1 MATLTRDLLAGAGGL
16 LAGAGDLLAGAGR
29 AFDLILPPSC
39 VGCGVGM
46 ESGAPPVCPLCWRT
60 LAGLHPPWCPTCGVT
75 RPRDPRLP
83 DSDHC
88 GECLGWDALRAAAPF
103 RMDGMAT
110 RLVHALKFDGWRGLA
125 PQMARA
131 MVRPGRRLAME
142 EPLRLVPVPL
152 SRARLRERGFNQ
164 AELLAR
170 GLADETGWALVN
182 LLRRGRT
189 GEQQARL
196 GRRRRAANVQGQ
208 FEVDHGRRGGG
219 TWSVLLVDDVVTTG
233 ATAAAC
239 AAALKDAGLNC
250 AGVVS
255 FARATQ
261 PIDARG

>member
-16 LAGAGDLLAGAGR
+16 LAGAGR
-29 AFDLILPPSC
+29 AFDLLLPPSC

-88 GECLGWDALRAAAPF
+88 GECLDWDALRAAAPF

-131 MVRPGRRLAME
+131 MVRPARRMATE
-142 EPLRLVPVPL
+142 ESLRLVPVPL
-152 SRARLRERGFNQ
+152 SRARLRERAFNQ
-164 AELLAR
+164 AELLGR

-182 LLRRGRT
+182 LLRRSRT

-196 GRRRRAANVQGQ
+196 GRRRRAANVRDL
-208 FEVDHGRRGGG
+208 FEVDRG
-219 TWSVLLVDDVVTTG
+219 WRASELRSVLLVDDVVTTG
-233 ATAAAC
+233 ATATAC
-239 AAALKDAGLNC
+239 VAALTAAGLHS

-255 FARATQ
+255 FARAARS
-261 PIDARG
+261 IDARG